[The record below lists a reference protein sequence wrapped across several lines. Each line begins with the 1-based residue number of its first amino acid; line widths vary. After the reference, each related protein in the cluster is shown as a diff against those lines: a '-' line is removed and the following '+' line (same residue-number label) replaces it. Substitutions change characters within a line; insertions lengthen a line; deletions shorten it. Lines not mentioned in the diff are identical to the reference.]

1 MEITDY
7 KKAYGTDIQTLNHR
21 YLIDK
26 IIVATMTKNEKLFNE
41 LIHSLLPMPEAPEK
55 LQEAVKAAQTP
66 EKVKPSSM
74 QTTPQKAIEKP
85 VEKNP
90 IFKKTPFSHI
100 SDKKFKADKLTG
112 EPFSHLKGGK

>member
-1 MEITDY
+1 MEIKDY
-7 KKAYGTDIQTLNHR
+7 KKAYGTDIKTLHHR
-21 YLIDK
+21 YIIDK
-26 IIVATMTKNEKLFNE
+26 IIVATMTKDEKLINE
-41 LIHSLLPMPEAPEK
+41 LIRSLLPIPEAPEK
-55 LQEAVKAAQTP
+55 PQEEVRAAQTP

-85 VEKNP
+85 VEENP
-90 IFKKTPFSHI
+90 TFKKTPFSHI